1 MIYIEYHEYKNKYL
15 VAQKEY
21 DKILSEK
28 ERLFSKTQPAS
39 TDYSKEPTTGGVV
52 ENAFD
57 TFVIK
62 MEDRQID
69 EKLAVAR
76 SILEDREK
84 LFKLKEEE
92 LESSDN
98 PYDKIYYN
106 SYVKNLSPYKMKRLV
121 GYEVSQIYRILRKI
135 RKNLNMTQ
143 KDTKNILQ

>member
-39 TDYSKEPTTGGVV
+39 TDYSKEPTTGGEK

-57 TFVIK
+57 VFVIS
-62 MEDRQID
+62 MEEKQID
-69 EKLAVAR
+69 AKLAVAR

-92 LESSDN
+92 LKQSKEWLDII
-98 PYDKIYYN
+98 YACYFVDK
-106 SYVKNLSPYKMKRLV
+106 LS
-121 GYEVSQIYRILRKI
+121 IRKISKKIPFSTTEIFRKIKII
-135 RKNLNMTQ
+135 RKNINLEQ
-143 KDTKNILQ
+143 KGTKDIVQ